1 MVSSIIH
8 AIINYDTTNII
19 LLVSHVAAYVVV
31 KIVYSRE
38 NQIAILKVIPS
49 SCIVIAVHVVK
60 GHSLHSMPRSQR

>member
-8 AIINYDTTNII
+8 AIINYDTTNIII

-38 NQIAILKVIPS
+38 NQIAILKVIP
-49 SCIVIAVHVVK
+49 VAA
-60 GHSLHSMPRSQR
+60 